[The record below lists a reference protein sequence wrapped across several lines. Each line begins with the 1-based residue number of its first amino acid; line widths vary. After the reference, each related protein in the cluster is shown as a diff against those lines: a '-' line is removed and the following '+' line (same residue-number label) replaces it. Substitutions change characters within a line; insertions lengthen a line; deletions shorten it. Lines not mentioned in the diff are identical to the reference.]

1 MPLFNLTNKTAV
13 ITGGAGILGKGFSR
27 ELAKNGAKVAVADVC
42 FEKAEQVCQSIL
54 EEFPDAKV
62 LPLRCDV
69 TDKIN
74 IAHMVETVKAKF
86 NSIDILLNNAA
97 TKTDNLHKFFASF
110 EEYDLE
116 TWRKV
121 MSVNLDGMFLV
132 AQAVSK
138 EMIKQ
143 NTGGSIIQTSSIYG
157 VVAPDQSIY
166 KGSEYLGVEINTPAV
181 YSASKGAVLSLT
193 KYLATYLAKYSIRVN
208 TLTPGGIESGQN
220 NTFIKNYSSK
230 VPLGRMGKFDELLG
244 ALVFLA
250 SDASTYVT
258 GQNIIVDGG
267 FTCW

>member
-1 MPLFNLTNKTAV
+1 MFNLSNKTAIV
-13 ITGGAGILGKGFSR
+13 TGGAGILGQGFCRALS
-27 ELAKNGAKVAVADVC
+27 KNGARVAVVDVSYD
-42 FEKAEQVCQSIL
+42 KAEQACISIL
-54 EEFPDAKV
+54 EDNPGAEL

-69 TDKIN
+69 TDKTN
-74 IAHMVETVKAKF
+74 IEHMVQTVKSKF
-86 NSIDILLNNAA
+86 GSIDILLNNAA
-97 TKTDNLHKFFASF
+97 TKTNDLKKFFTSF
-110 EEYDLE
+110 EEYELE
-116 TWRKV
+116 TWRAV

-132 AQAVSK
+132 AQSVGK

-143 NTGGSIIQTSSIYG
+143 NAGGSIIQTSSIYG

-166 KGSEYLGVEINTPAV
+166 AGSEFLGVEINTPAV

-193 KYLATYLAKYSIRVN
+193 KYLATYWAKHNIRVN

-220 NTFIKNYSSK
+220 NTFVNNYSRK

-244 ALVFLA
+244 ALLFLA